1 MKQLKNN
8 WKFIGLMLIIV
19 SSAGGFIYGYTRES
33 KECDLIVFID
43 GELSIDARRVVQYK
57 NGFTSIKLCNGKT
70 KICPNEIIIKVVEK

>member
-8 WKFIGLMLIIV
+8 WKFIGLVLIII
-19 SSAGGFIYGYTRES
+19 SSVGGFIYGYTRES

-43 GELSIDARRVVQYK
+43 GELSIDARRVVQYT

-70 KICPNEIIIKVVEK
+70 EIYSNDIIIKVVEK